1 MARKAD
7 RKKLHVASDGPKSR
21 LELMRTVSQTVA
33 GLIEF
38 VQSAETGQAHLRGLD
53 STIDDLSQSLPEVNN
68 AATSAANWPAQDVR
82 SRAMPIERD
91 SGVLG
96 LASEVGSQ
104 P

>member
-7 RKKLHVASDGPKSR
+7 RKKLDVALDGPKSR

-38 VQSAETGQAHLRGLD
+38 VQSAETGQAHLRDLD

-68 AATSAANWPAQDVR
+68 AATSTANWPAQDVR
-82 SRAMPIERD
+82 SRTMPIERD

-96 LASEVGSQ
+96 LAWEVGSQ